1 MFDWLFPVRRPA
13 SRVHNVSSSAD
24 SDAHQRED
32 APGALSRHHG
42 ADRRLGLRQT
52 GSGSHASPESIQV
65 GQACFGVIREEPPM
79 YIGVGTLV
87 LILIIILIVF
97 LVRRV

>member
-13 SRVHNVSSSAD
+13 SRVHSVSSSAD

-42 ADRRLGLRQT
+42 PTVVWDYG
-52 GSGSHASPESIQV
+52 
-65 GQACFGVIREEPPM
+65 
-79 YIGVGTLV
+79 
-87 LILIIILIVF
+87 
-97 LVRRV
+97 RRVAEATLHRSRFRSVRLVSA